1 MTTAE
6 LLHLCRQVQQIAAQA
21 GAFIHSEAGKVKPS
35 EIHLKHHNNLVS
47 YVDTTSEKMIVD
59 ALSRLLPEAGFLT
72 EENTV
77 APSDKPLQWVIDPL
91 DGTTNFLYQLPSYAV
106 SIALCRHHI
115 PIVGVVYEVNRQEC
129 FWAVKDGGSFLND
142 MPIRVSQ
149 TDKLADALISTG
161 FPYYD
166 FTIIEQYTQVLK
178 ALMQQTK
185 GIRRFGAAAVDLCY
199 TACGR
204 YDAFFEHSLHPWDV
218 AAGSLIV
225 QEAGGLVTD
234 FSGQDNYLFGNQ
246 IIATAPLLSSELH
259 TLLKQLV

>member
-6 LLHLCRQVQQIAAQA
+6 LVSLCREVQQIAATA
-21 GAFIHSEAGKVKPS
+21 GAFILNEAGKVNPS
-35 EIHLKHHNNLVS
+35 DIHLKHHNNLVS

-77 APSDKPLQWVIDPL
+77 APSSKSLQWVIDPL
-91 DGTTNFLYQLPSYAV
+91 DGTTNFLYRLPSYAV
-106 SIALCRHHI
+106 SIALCSDNQ
-115 PIVGVVYEVNRQEC
+115 PILGVVFEANRKEC
-129 FWAVKDGGSFLND
+129 FWAVKGGGAFLNNSQ
-142 MPIRVSQ
+142 IQVSK
-149 TDKLADALISTG
+149 TSELSDALMSTG

-166 FTIIEQYTQVLK
+166 FSILDNYIQALK
-178 ALMQQTK
+178 TLMLQTK

-204 YDAFFEHSLHPWDV
+204 FDAFFEHSLHAWDV

-225 QEAGGLVTD
+225 QEAGGIVTD
-234 FSGQDNYLFGNQ
+234 FSGNNNFLFGNQ
-246 IIATAPLLSSELH
+246 IIASNPKLYAKLYQI
-259 TLLKQLV
+259 LKHLI